1 MYPTSN
7 QPAQLYETAKT
18 HKHENID
25 EINVQSLNFR
35 PIIAQTGTCT
45 YNAAQVISNYL
56 KPLYTCNEYIIGN
69 TQDFSKL
76 IQEQSP
82 LQLDE
87 EYVSYDIESLFTNV
101 PITETIEYILD
112 EIYVKNKLPKL
123 CSRLIF
129 KRLLLKLTTES
140 TYMFNSKFYK
150 QSDGCTMGGPLSVTF
165 SNIYLTKLEIDK
177 VRPTKP
183 LFYKRFVDD
192 VINRRKENTPDLLL
206 TSLDCYLPNIN
217 FTVEVNPSKF
227 LDFNIEIVN
236 GKVETSIYRKP
247 NKILVHWTSKVP
259 KRYKRNAVNG
269 DLNRSYQISL
279 NFDHEK
285 EIIREKYDL
294 PGFPT
299 RFVDNVIHQFRQKL
313 IDKQAEYELIIPDF
327 LFAEPKKFI
336 LVEISYCVSNE
347 NTV

>member
-82 LQLDE
+82 LQLDK

-101 PITETIEYILD
+101 PITEAIEYILD
-112 EIYVKNKLPKL
+112 EIYVNNKLPKL
-123 CSRLIF
+123 CSRLLV

-150 QSDGCTMGGPLSVTF
+150 QSDGFTMGAPLSVTF

-192 VINRRKENTPDLLL
+192 VINRRKKNTLDSLL
-206 TSLDCYLPNIN
+206 TSHNCYLPNIN
-217 FTVEVNPSKF
+217 CTVEVNPSKF
-227 LDFNIEIVN
+227 LDSNIKIVN
-236 GKVETSIYRKP
+236 GKVETSVYRKP
-247 NKILVHWTSKVP
+247 NKMPVHWTSKVP
-259 KRYKRNAVNG
+259 KRYKRNLIND
-269 DLNRSYQISL
+269 DLS
-279 NFDHEK
+279 
-285 EIIREKYDL
+285 
-294 PGFPT
+294 
-299 RFVDNVIHQFRQKL
+299 
-313 IDKQAEYELIIPDF
+313 
-327 LFAEPKKFI
+327 
-336 LVEISYCVSNE
+336 
-347 NTV
+347 

>member
-1 MYPTSN
+1 MYS
-7 QPAQLYETAKT
+7 
-18 HKHENID
+18 
-25 EINVQSLNFR
+25 
-35 PIIAQTGTCT
+35 
-45 YNAAQVISNYL
+45 
-56 KPLYTCNEYIIGN
+56 
-69 TQDFSKL
+69 
-76 IQEQSP
+76 
-82 LQLDE
+82 
-87 EYVSYDIESLFTNV
+87 
-101 PITETIEYILD
+101 D
-112 EIYVKNKLPKL
+112 EIYINNKLPKL

-192 VINRRKENTPDLLL
+192 VINRRKKNTPDSLL
-206 TSLDCYLPNIN
+206 TSLNCYHANIN
-217 FTVEVNPSKF
+217 FTVKVNSSKF
-227 LDFNIEIVN
+227 LDSNIKIVN
-236 GKVETSIYRKP
+236 GKVETSVYWKP
-247 NKILVHWTSKVP
+247 NKMPVHWTSKVP
-259 KRYKRNAVNG
+259 KCYKRNAIND
-269 DLNRSYQISL
+269 DLSRSYQISM

-285 EIIREKYDL
+285 EIIREKYHL
-294 PGFPT
+294 AAFPT
-299 RFVDNVIHQFRQKL
+299 RFVDNVFHQFDQKL